1 MNVTR
6 RCVVSCTIMALTAS
20 SAALSAQETANTTST
35 EHVHTFGAVHFP
47 VSCSPAAQTQFDTAV
62 SMLHSFFYPETI
74 KAFTRVTE
82 IDPTCAMAYWGIAL
96 SQRPNPLVGP
106 FAAEALQCGFEAIQ
120 KGKSLNPKTQRERDW
135 LDAAEPF
142 FKDAA
147 KLDQKTRTKAYEKAM
162 EQLYLGYPDDD
173 EAAVF
178 YALALNESADPADKS
193 RANQLKAATI
203 LEKVLV
209 TQPNHPGAIH
219 YLIHSYD
226 YAELADRAVSAAN
239 QYAAIAPD
247 APHALHMPSHTYT
260 MLGMWQQSIEA
271 NKAALA
277 AAKKYAAQH
286 NSPGTADPSEPHFL
300 DFMEYDY
307 LQLGQDKQAKAL
319 VEEAASLN
327 KFSSMRPSVA
337 FGVAAV
343 PARYVLERG
352 AWADAAQLQPRE
364 SQYAYTQA
372 ITSFARAMGAAKT
385 GNTEQAREDI
395 EKLRASHQAD
405 LAKPDQAYWA
415 GQSNVLLQAASAWLA
430 HAEGNNAEAVKLMR
444 TAADLEDST
453 DKNVAMENRLFP
465 MRELL
470 GYMLL
475 ELKQPK
481 EALNQFQASLK
492 VNPNRLRGLYGAAK
506 AAEMAGDR
514 TAARKWYEQL
524 NVLTRAADPGRSEP
538 QEAKVFLNKK

>member
-1 MNVTR
+1 
-6 RCVVSCTIMALTAS
+6 
-20 SAALSAQETANTTST
+20 
-35 EHVHTFGAVHFP
+35 
-47 VSCSPAAQTQFDTAV
+47 
-62 SMLHSFFYPETI
+62 
-74 KAFTRVTE
+74 
-82 IDPTCAMAYWGIAL
+82 
-96 SQRPNPLVGP
+96 
-106 FAAEALQCGFEAIQ
+106 
-120 KGKSLNPKTQRERDW
+120 
-135 LDAAEPF
+135 
-142 FKDAA
+142 
-147 KLDQKTRTKAYEKAM
+147 
-162 EQLYLGYPDDD
+162 
-173 EAAVF
+173 
-178 YALALNESADPADKS
+178 
-193 RANQLKAATI
+193 
-203 LEKVLV
+203 
-209 TQPNHPGAIH
+209 
-219 YLIHSYD
+219 
-226 YAELADRAVSAAN
+226 
-239 QYAAIAPD
+239 
-247 APHALHMPSHTYT
+247 
-260 MLGMWQQSIEA
+260 
-271 NKAALA
+271 
-277 AAKKYAAQH
+277 
-286 NSPGTADPSEPHFL
+286 
-300 DFMEYDY
+300 
-307 LQLGQDKQAKAL
+307 
-319 VEEAASLN
+319 
-327 KFSSMRPSVA
+327 MRPSVA

-481 EALNQFQASLK
+481 EALNEFQASLK

-524 NVLTRAADPGRSEP
+524 NVLTRAADSGRSEP